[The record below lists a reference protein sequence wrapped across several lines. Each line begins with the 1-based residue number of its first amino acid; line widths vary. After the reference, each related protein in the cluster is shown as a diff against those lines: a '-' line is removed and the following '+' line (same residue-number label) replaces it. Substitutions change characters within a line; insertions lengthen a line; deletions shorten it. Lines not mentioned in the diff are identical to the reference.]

1 MQPETRSLPQRAA
14 HRPQSRDTP
23 HVLLIQAGREPQPAV
38 RPFSANSHAPTKI
51 TDTHT
56 LIILSESFPLKTVGM
71 HVVTKAEWFLT
82 HWNIWM
88 LIWILTQI
96 DRKKHKYFNHF
107 LKVISSISDVFP
119 PTPTAISL
127 INHTAPPTTTIHSE
141 LSKDN
146 MRLEAGSSHTSQNIL
161 CLVTTTWARVRAE
174 ICPPNRGLCNNIH
187 FKFNSA
193 AQQQGSSNGTSIWG
207 HSSIICTYSDR
218 QKRMTCQLKRQG
230 YEINRN

>member
-23 HVLLIQAGREPQPAV
+23 HVLLNQAGREPQPAV

-56 LIILSESFPLKTVGM
+56 LIISSESFPLKTVGM
-71 HVVTKAEWFLT
+71 HVVTEAERFLT
-82 HWNIWM
+82 HWNIRM

-96 DRKKHKYFNHF
+96 DRKKQKYFNHF
-107 LKVISSISDVFP
+107 LKVISSIPDVFP
-119 PTPTAISL
+119 PTPTMNSL

-141 LSKDN
+141 LCKDN

-174 ICPPNRGLCNNIH
+174 ICPRTECYVIISTSNSILLLSNREVLMVH
-187 FKFNSA
+187 PFE
-193 AQQQGSSNGTSIWG
+193 GTVPLFVHIQTDKNAWHAS
-207 HSSIICTYSDR
+207 
-218 QKRMTCQLKRQG
+218 
-230 YEINRN
+230 